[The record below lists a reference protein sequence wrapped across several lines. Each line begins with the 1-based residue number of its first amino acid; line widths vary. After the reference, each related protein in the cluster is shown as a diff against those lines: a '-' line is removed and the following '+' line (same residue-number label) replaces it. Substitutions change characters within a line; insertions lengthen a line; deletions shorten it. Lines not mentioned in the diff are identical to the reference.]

1 MLFFRSLLLLVALLS
16 PAFGQDGAQ
25 IAAGAKDAAQDLRIY
40 LDGIAKAGER
50 PDYTKPPALD
60 LFHRVFDIERL
71 AASPP
76 AKASDL
82 TWLIEWLSAA
92 NQTSKQI
99 IYFDIKPGP
108 NPDQAATLRNLTD
121 YEDQYAAA
129 TNFMLRVAAREATAM
144 LLFMDQLAP
153 EQRTPVREAGLQ
165 KSRNGAAGLIAS
177 AIGSVFVGVRPA
189 NARLMTAAMRDTRD
203 VWASYILPDDRT
215 QIINLLTRAAN
226 MAKDEEVKKNLTAF
240 NAALAAAK

>member
-1 MLFFRSLLLLVALLS
+1 M
-16 PAFGQDGAQ
+16 
-25 IAAGAKDAAQDLRIY
+25 
-40 LDGIAKAGER
+40 
-50 PDYTKPPALD
+50 
-60 LFHRVFDIERL
+60 
-71 AASPP
+71 
-76 AKASDL
+76 
-82 TWLIEWLSAA
+82 TWLIEWLVAA